1 MNGLFQTKQGSRSS
15 ALLSTS
21 TAGLTLLVLA
31 AALLVGCSSEQKTVS
46 AAPESVSNVPVLSV
60 HRANVPDLL
69 EAVGNVRAAQTSLIA
84 SQMMGN
90 IVEIRVHEGDRV
102 RRGQVLAVIDDAQPR
117 ANLDRATAAELASG
131 KEISAADSDYALAEA
146 TYKRYQT
153 LLDRKSVSPQEFD
166 EVKARYEGAQARRDM
181 ARAGQS
187 QAKAALDQAR
197 TAAGYSRVL
206 APFDGVVTEKKA
218 DVGTLASPGMPLF
231 TVEDVRRYRLE
242 AAVNES
248 DLRFVR
254 PGQPVP
260 VLIDAL
266 GDKQTSGKVVEI
278 VPAADPD
285 SRSFLVKIELPA
297 DAALRSGLFGRAE
310 FTRGDHA
317 ALLVPRASIVERGQ
331 LQGVYVLDPNRIATL
346 RYVTIGKPSGQ
357 QVEILA
363 GLQDGESV
371 VADPGG
377 RDLGGK
383 KIELH

>member
-1 MNGLFQTKQGSRSS
+1 M
-15 ALLSTS
+15 
-21 TAGLTLLVLA
+21 
-31 AALLVGCSSEQKTVS
+31 
-46 AAPESVSNVPVLSV
+46 
-60 HRANVPDLL
+60 
-69 EAVGNVRAAQTSLIA
+69 GNVRAAQTSLIA

-231 TVEDVRRYRLE
+231 TVMGGLASLDATVEPPRFEQFVWNIRHELAHDKHAEGGQQPEEEPVHEIAQRAQQGALAHALLAARRHGAGQHGCAGRGPDLDFGHV
-242 AAVNES
+242 APAVTTAGDRYGICPAGRAE
-248 DLRFVR
+248 REGVR
-254 PGQPVP
+254 PGGIVGTQKAPLSRLLRMPAVHGCPLWGVP
-260 VLIDAL
+260 
-266 GDKQTSGKVVEI
+266 
-278 VPAADPD
+278 
-285 SRSFLVKIELPA
+285 LP
-297 DAALRSGLFGRAE
+297 GR
-310 FTRGDHA
+310 
-317 ALLVPRASIVERGQ
+317 RGQ
-331 LQGVYVLDPNRIATL
+331 YVA
-346 RYVTIGKPSGQ
+346 
-357 QVEILA
+357 
-363 GLQDGESV
+363 
-371 VADPGG
+371 
-377 RDLGGK
+377 
-383 KIELH
+383 